1 MLRRRPAPW
10 LETDFRQKTHA
21 LPTRSFKA
29 KRIGAPTT
37 REPKREGGN
46 NNSKASNSGARV
58 LGLDVP
64 PTLLA
69 RADEVIE

>member
-1 MLRRRPAPW
+1 MARDTFFVR
-10 LETDFRQKTHA
+10 HA

-46 NNSKASNSGARV
+46 NNSKASNSGTRV
-58 LGLDVP
+58 NPSAGF
-64 PTLLA
+64 
-69 RADEVIE
+69 R

>member
-1 MLRRRPAPW
+1 MARDTFFVR
-10 LETDFRQKTHA
+10 HA

-46 NNSKASNSGARV
+46 NNSKASIGDAGQPECWIQDRD
-58 LGLDVP
+58 GDV
-64 PTLLA
+64 A
-69 RADEVIE
+69 S